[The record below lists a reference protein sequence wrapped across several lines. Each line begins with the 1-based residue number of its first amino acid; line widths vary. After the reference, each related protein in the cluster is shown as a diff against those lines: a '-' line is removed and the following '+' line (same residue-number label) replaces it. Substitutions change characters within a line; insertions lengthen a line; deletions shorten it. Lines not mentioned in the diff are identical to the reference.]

1 MPTMKWIIL
10 TFVLLAWFAQAG
22 QTPPVNAAAKAAP
35 KLPAQLSLQQENYRM
50 WHEFVGD
57 LHRDQLSE
65 DRLRPLYMS
74 KTTMHQLLETMRAKA
89 DWREWEAVPEVHRQQ
104 DTVCYILP
112 LTFDGKKKTFSFT
125 FLTSQG
131 VWYLQHFESI
141 LLRLDK
147 LGSPPISVFP
157 DAPES
162 QKQWMREEN
171 AVSEQVRLF
180 NWLLQEKGR
189 QQALDW
195 FRDGPG
201 YAISATTWVPLVP
214 PERAFI
220 LYLCWE
226 QARLRGS
233 RVTLERLEDTQAVV
247 SFEPIF
253 LKLYAQT
260 SHLREQ
266 ISQEDFRA
274 MFDTVWQDRAAAAG
288 WKLNMQCEGVRCIM
302 SFNRPTS
309 SGTR

>member
-1 MPTMKWIIL
+1 MIFSLNTWAQQPGMKL
-10 TFVLLAWFAQAG
+10 SSPEQGQVRQEFA
-22 QTPPVNAAAKAAP
+22 TW
-35 KLPAQLSLQQENYRM
+35 R
-50 WHEFVGD
+50 EFVGD
-57 LHRDQLSE
+57 LRRDQLSE
-65 DRLRPLYMS
+65 DLLRPLYTT
-74 KTTMHQLLETMRAKA
+74 KTIMHQLLETMRAKA
-89 DWREWEAVPEVHRQQ
+89 DWREFEAVPEVHRRQ

-112 LTFDGKKKTFSFT
+112 LTFDGEKKMFSFT
-125 FLTSQG
+125 FLMSQG
-131 VWYLQHFESI
+131 AWYLQHFESI

-180 NWLLQEKGR
+180 NSLLQERGR

-195 FRDGPG
+195 FRDGRG

-214 PERAFI
+214 AEKAFI

-226 QARLRGS
+226 QMRLHGS
-233 RVTLERLEDTQAVV
+233 KVTLQHLEDTRAVV
-247 SFEPIF
+247 LLEPIF

-260 SHLREQ
+260 THLRQQ
-266 ISQEDFRA
+266 ISKEDFRA
-274 MFDTVWQDRAAAAG
+274 IFNTIWQDRAAAAG
-288 WKLNMQCEGVRCIM
+288 WALDMQCEDVRCVM
-302 SFNRPTS
+302 SFRRPTS